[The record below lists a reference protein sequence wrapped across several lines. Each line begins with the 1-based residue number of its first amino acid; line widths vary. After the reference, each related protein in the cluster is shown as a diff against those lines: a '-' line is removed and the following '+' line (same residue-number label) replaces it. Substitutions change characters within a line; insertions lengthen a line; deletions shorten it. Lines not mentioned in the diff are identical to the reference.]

1 MFASFIDFGKACD
14 RVYTDETM
22 EMLGRE
28 GLEWERDWF
37 PNNSLFGNKLE
48 VKVGDEYSGSFE
60 VTILICTW
68 DTFCCRCCSPLYI
81 NSIVDILSE
90 ARVGVE

>member
-1 MFASFIDFGKACD
+1 MHHLLTLVKHVIEYIQMKLWRCLEEKGLS
-14 RVYTDETM
+14 
-22 EMLGRE
+22 GRE
-28 GLEWERDWF
+28 IGFLTTAYLGI
-37 PNNSLFGNKLE
+37 SCE

-68 DTFCCRCCSPLYI
+68 DTLCCRCCSPLYI